1 MKNGYEVRLS
11 IDQVAVAVLEY
22 CTSRKLLVREG
33 QVRVVVPVSDIGQLV
48 VSSEAVIKTVPDPD
62 RTLVHRTRQRDELWN
77 LLDNIDTLDDACR
90 ENDLAFRELTRKQ
103 AKRRFAI
110 HNPDEPAK
118 EQP

>member
-11 IDQVAVAVLEY
+11 SDQAAAAVLEY
-22 CTSRKLLVREG
+22 CSSKGLFPHEEA
-33 QVRVVVPVSDIGQLV
+33 VRVVVEVGIGEMIV
-48 VSSEAVIKTVPDPD
+48 TGDAVKKIVPDPD

-103 AKRRFAI
+103 AKRRFDI
-110 HNPDEPAK
+110 YNPDEPTK